1 MVANIFGER
10 FVGNRKPAWHELGKV
25 FEGAI
30 SATEAVHL
38 ADLDYKIISAPLVA
52 NIEGQAH
59 KTGKFGI
66 FREPTR
72 DDPKYNYFGICSENY
87 SILQNIELAEII
99 DGLTDKWPV
108 ETAGAI
114 GDGETI
120 FMSLDAGND
129 QISGEE
135 IRKFFLITDTRD
147 GGTSMKIAFT
157 PVRVVCQNT
166 LVSGL
171 RQATVSAA
179 IMHDSSMENI
189 LKTRV
194 KLLNN
199 MQVSMNDTMDVFRHL
214 SNKAIVEA
222 EINAI
227 IEATYPMPSK
237 PKSVAILDEY
247 PTDEE
252 QAVLGILNDRA
263 QTALHAWE
271 YSCERVDVFRQ
282 GARFNYDRLC
292 DEHMSIANTAWAAY
306 NAVVEFADFRAGTD
320 TIAQSA
326 IFGTR
331 AKEKTRALKKAVE
344 V

>member
-10 FVGNRKPAWHELGKV
+10 FVGNRKPAWHELGQV
-25 FEGAI
+25 FEGSI
-30 SATEAVHL
+30 SATEAIHL

-52 NIEGQAH
+52 NIEGEAH
-59 KTGKFGI
+59 RTGKFGI

-114 GDGETI
+114 GNGETV
-120 FMSLDAGND
+120 FMSLDAGYATVK
-129 QISGEE
+129 GEE

-171 RQATVSAA
+171 RQATVSAT

-194 KLLNN
+194 KLLSN
-199 MQVSMNDTMDVFRHL
+199 MEKSMSSTMEVFEHL
-214 SNKAIVEA
+214 ANKAVIESQ
-222 EINAI
+222 INDI
-227 IEATYPMPSK
+227 IAAAYPMPSK
-237 PKSVAILDEY
+237 PKSVRILDEY
-247 PTDEE
+247 TTDEE

-263 QTALHAWE
+263 QNAKQAWE
-271 YSCERVDVFRQ
+271 YACGRVDVFRQ

-292 DEHMSIANTAWAAY
+292 DEHNSIANTAWAAY
-306 NAVVEFADFRAGTD
+306 NAVVEFADFRAGSD
-320 TIAQSA
+320 TVAQST

-331 AKEKTRALKKAVE
+331 AKEKTRALKKAMAV
-344 V
+344 